1 MAFSTT
7 LRGTPLSRTPF
18 KAAKPQ
24 GVRAPASRV
33 ALVVE
38 ANKKVLKKT
47 KVILVNDIPNV
58 GREGEIKSVPV
69 GYWRNFLL
77 PNGMAKIAS
86 EAILDKIRRKKEDE
100 IRKKM
105 EEKAQAQ
112 AFANALSTI
121 GKFTLKKKTGDK
133 DQIYGSVQVQE
144 IADAIYQQTGRN
156 VSDCEIAVPEI
167 KSVGTYE
174 CTIRLHP
181 EVLGTFSVVVQREKN
196 VLTVRAADSGKKA
209 KK

>member
-1 MAFSTT
+1 MAMATS
-7 LRGTPLSRTPF
+7 LRGAPLNRAF

-24 GVRAPASRV
+24 GVRAPSSRV

-38 ANKKVLKKT
+38 ANKKVAKKT

-58 GREGEIKSVPV
+58 GREGEIRSVPV

-86 EAILDKIRRKKEDE
+86 EAILNQIRRKKEDE
-100 IRKKM
+100 IRKKL
-105 EEKAQAQ
+105 EVKAQAQ
-112 AFANALSTI
+112 AFANALTTI
-121 GKFTLKKKTGDK
+121 GKFMIKKKTGDK
-133 DQIYGSVQVQE
+133 DQIYGSVQTQE

-156 VSDCEIAVPEI
+156 VSDCEITVPEI
-167 KSVGTYE
+167 KSAGTYE

-181 EVLGTFSVVVQREKN
+181 EVVGTFSVVVQKEKN
-196 VLTVRAADSGKKA
+196 VLTVKTTEPKKGKK
-209 KK
+209 

>member
-1 MAFSTT
+1 MSTM
-7 LRGTPLSRTPF
+7 LRGAPVSGAVFKPAKGIRAPVSRT
-18 KAAKPQ
+18 
-24 GVRAPASRV
+24 
-33 ALVVE
+33 ALLVE
-38 ANKKVLKKT
+38 ANKKVAKKA
-47 KVILVNDIPNV
+47 KIILVNDIPNV

-77 PNGMAKIAS
+77 PNGMAKIANES
-86 EAILDKIRRKKEDE
+86 ILNEIRRKKEDE

-112 AFANALSTI
+112 AFASALSTI
-121 GKFTLKKKTGDK
+121 GKFLIKKKSGEK

-156 VSDCEIAVPEI
+156 VSDCEIMVPEI

-181 EVLGTFSVVVQREKN
+181 EVVGTFSVVVQKEKQT
-196 VLTVRAADSGKKA
+196 LTVKTTEGKK
-209 KK
+209 KGK

>member
-1 MAFSTT
+1 MQTT
-7 LRGTPLSRTPF
+7 MRGAPVSRAAF
-18 KAAKPQ
+18 KAAP
-24 GVRAPASRV
+24 VRATSSRT

-38 ANKKVLKKT
+38 ANKKVAKKT
-47 KVILVNDIPNV
+47 KIILISDIPNV
-58 GREGEIKSVPV
+58 GKEGEIKTVPV

-86 EAILDKIRRKKEDE
+86 EGILNQIRAKKEDE
-100 IRKKM
+100 IRKKL

-112 AFANALSTI
+112 AFANALNTI
-121 GKFTLKKKTGDK
+121 GKFLLKKKTGEK

-156 VSDCEIAVPEI
+156 VSDCEITVPEI

-181 EVLGTFSVVVQREKN
+181 EVVGTFSVVIQKEKN
-196 VLTVRAADSGKKA
+196 QIKVTTTEPKKA

>member
-1 MAFSTT
+1 MAMSTS
-7 LRGTPLSRTPF
+7 LCGAPLNRAAF
-18 KAAKPQ
+18 KAATPQ
-24 GVRAPASRV
+24 GVRAATSRV

-38 ANKKVLKKT
+38 ANKKVAKKT

-58 GREGEIKSVPV
+58 GREGEIRSVPV

-86 EAILDKIRRKKEDE
+86 DAILAQIRRKKEDE
-100 IRKKM
+100 IRKKL
-105 EEKAQAQ
+105 EEKAKAQ
-112 AFANALSTI
+112 AFANALATI
-121 GKFTLKKKTGDK
+121 GKFMIKKKSGDK
-133 DQIYGSVQVQE
+133 DQIFGSVQVQE
-144 IADAIYQQTGRN
+144 VADAILLQTGQN
-156 VSDCEIAVPEI
+156 VSSCEITMPEI

-181 EVLGTFSVVVQREKN
+181 EVVGTFSVVVQKEKN
-196 VLTVRAADSGKKA
+196 VLTVRTSDTKKS